1 MKDLYNK
8 NYKKLVKSV
17 KEDKNK
23 CKDLQCSWI
32 GSINIVKN
40 VHSTQAIYRF
50 NTILIKI

>member
-40 VHSTQAIYRF
+40 VHSTQSNLQIQY
-50 NTILIKI
+50 NPY